1 MLREILT
8 QSSCISKFL
17 GIIHPNDGQ
26 LALVIINR
34 QTQEITERYTTPA
47 QIPKFIPF
55 LRHCNATGCDIYF
68 TPSQLKPRSKKRTKS
83 QFQDLQQIVYLE
95 FDRPNT
101 LEDLIKANYP
111 YPSAIVASSQGR
123 HHVYWRLKDPISK
136 HRQEELISNI
146 ALDVGADTVSTDTS
160 RLLRLPTFCNKKA
173 SRDNFR
179 SSLIYPDQEIVEPTT
194 FDDLA
199 SAVDNYQEG
208 KATSLSSGV
217 SRAHCASSTQNG
229 SVADLVESLGENGS
243 IADLAQS
250 VVENGQLSDF
260 DNTSADPSQ
269 SGRDWFLVNDKLF
282 AKGDDPQE
290 VIKWLESQSE
300 RKPNPHYYAKRTVG
314 RALMLKGDI
323 RYATL

>member
-8 QSSCISKFL
+8 QSGCIEKFL
-17 GIIHPNDGQ
+17 GIIHPDNAQ
-26 LALVIINR
+26 IALVIINR
-34 QTQEITERYTTPA
+34 QTQKVTERYTTPA
-47 QIPKFIPF
+47 QIPKYIPF
-55 LRHCNATGCDIYF
+55 LRHCNANGSDIYF
-68 TPSQLKPRSKKRTKS
+68 TPSRLKPQSRKRTKS
-83 QFQDLQQIVYLE
+83 DFLDKQLIVFLE
-95 FDRPNT
+95 FDQPNT
-101 LEDLIKANYP
+101 LENLIKANYP
-111 YPSAIVASSQGR
+111 CPNAIVGSSEGR

-146 ALDVGADTVSTDTS
+146 ALDVGADTVATDTS

-199 SAVDNYQEG
+199 SAVDNYQEA
-208 KATSLSSGV
+208 KASSISSGA
-217 SRAHCASSTQNG
+217 SRANCASSTQNG
-229 SVADLVESLGENGS
+229 QLTDLGK
-243 IADLAQS
+243 
-250 VVENGQLSDF
+250 
-260 DNTSADPSQ
+260 TSADYSQ
-269 SGRDWFLVNDKLF
+269 SGRDWFLVNEMLF
-282 AKGDDPQE
+282 AKGDDPHQ

-323 RYATL
+323 RYASL

>member
-1 MLREILT
+1 MTREIVS
-8 QSSCISKFL
+8 QSGCIEKFL
-17 GIIHPNDGQ
+17 GIIHPDDGE

-34 QTQEITERYTTPA
+34 HTQKVTERYTTPS
-47 QIPKFIPF
+47 QIPKYISY
-55 LRHCNATGCDIYF
+55 LRHCNANGSDICF
-68 TPSQLKPRSKKRTKS
+68 TPSRLKPQSRKRTKS
-83 QFQDLQQIVYLE
+83 DFLDSQQIVYLE

-136 HRQEELISNI
+136 HRQGELMSNI
-146 ALDVGADTVSTDTS
+146 AHDVGADTVAVDTS

-179 SSLIYPDQEIVEPTT
+179 SSLIYPDQEVVEPTT

-199 SAVDNYQEG
+199 SAVDNYQEA
-208 KATSLSSGV
+208 KASSISSGA
-217 SRAHCASSTQNG
+217 SRANCASSA
-229 SVADLVESLGENGS
+229 SDLS
-243 IADLAQS
+243 
-250 VVENGQLSDF
+250 
-260 DNTSADPSQ
+260 P
-269 SGRDWFLVNDKLF
+269 SGRDWFVVNDMLF
-282 AKGDDPQE
+282 AKGDDPKE
-290 VIKWLESQSE
+290 VIKWLEGQSE

-323 RYATL
+323 RYASL

>member
-1 MLREILT
+1 MSREIIS
-8 QSSCISKFL
+8 QSGCIKKFL
-17 GIIHPNDGQ
+17 GIIHPDDGRI
-26 LALVIINR
+26 ALVIINR
-34 QTQEITERYTTPA
+34 QTQKVTERYTTPA
-47 QIPKFIPF
+47 QIPKYISY

-68 TPSQLKPRSKKRTKS
+68 TPSRLKPQSRKRTKS
-83 QFQDLQQIVYLE
+83 HFLDLQQIVFLE
-95 FDRPNT
+95 FDRPKT
-101 LEDLIKANYP
+101 LDNLISSNYP

-123 HHVYWRLKDPISK
+123 HHVYWRLREPVSK

-146 ALDVGADTVSTDTS
+146 ACDVGADTVAVDTS

-199 SAVDNYQEG
+199 SAVDNYQEV

-217 SRAHCASSTQNG
+217 SRANCASSA
-229 SVADLVESLGENGS
+229 SDL
-243 IADLAQS
+243 
-250 VVENGQLSDF
+250 
-260 DNTSADPSQ
+260 SQ
-269 SGRDWFLVNDKLF
+269 SGRDWFSVNDMLF
-282 AKGDDPQE
+282 SKGDDPQE
-290 VIKWLESQSE
+290 VIKWLEGQSE

-314 RALMLKGDI
+314 RALMMKGDI